1 MNHQTFT
8 WDRSGNKIR
17 KTERW
22 LEGLWIL
29 VLLLAALLLLL
40 INLDS
45 LPLTDAGGKT
55 VAQIAEQIPR
65 TSVKFSQWLDP
76 AGDIT
81 TNPVQSPLPH
91 WLITA
96 AYQIGGNS
104 LWMARL
110 PGALLTAFSV
120 PLLYGIGREI
130 FPSRQTA
137 IFSSLI
143 YLTLLPVIHHGRLA
157 LTDGIV
163 LCLIVL
169 MIWCVLRSRRDLRW
183 SFAVGIG
190 LGLICLTKGLFLGL
204 LLLTVALLFLGW
216 DTPRLLTSVY
226 WWNGLLL
233 GIAPTTAW
241 YAVRLLE
248 LGLLP
253 KDIFSLL
260 QGLLWASVETN
271 LINFPWYNLI
281 LREIFAVPWILF
293 WPYGL
298 YLAWNNYNWSWAKL
312 VLVWTGLYLGAV
324 ALYLGLIAVI
334 FKELPGDFGDFL
346 PIYPALALAEGALLT
361 EVWNWPRNKNFP
373 RFWSIGLSLMAI
385 AASILSVHFSRLDLV
400 NWSLALFFA
409 SVALTM
415 TIAAIL
421 IVRRDLQFIVVLF
434 WGSYFSL
441 LLFVTSPYW
450 IGCQPKGGHFSCDQ
464 ALEVKSEVLGYQ
476 RANKVVSDP

>member
-17 KTERW
+17 QTERW

-45 LPLTDAGGKT
+45 LPLPDEVEKMAS
-55 VAQIAEQIPR
+55 QIAEQIPR
-65 TSVKFSQWLDP
+65 TSVKFPQWLYS
-76 AGDIT
+76 ATNNT
-81 TNPVQSPLPH
+81 TNPVQSPLLY
-91 WLITA
+91 WLIA
-96 AYQIGGNS
+96 AVYQISGNN
-104 LWMARL
+104 LWMVRL
-110 PGALLTAFSV
+110 PDALLTAFSV

-157 LTDGIV
+157 LIDGTV

-169 MIWCVLRSRRDLRW
+169 MMWCVLRSRRDLRW
-183 SFAVGIG
+183 SFGVGIG
-190 LGLICLTKGLFLGL
+190 LGLICLTKGLLLGL
-204 LLLTVALLFLGW
+204 LLLTIAFLFLGW
-216 DTPRLLTSVY
+216 DTPRLLTSFY
-226 WWNGLLL
+226 WWSGLLL

-241 YAVRLLE
+241 YIVGLLQ

-253 KDIFSLL
+253 KDIFN
-260 QGLLWASVETN
+260 QPQVLLWASVETEP
-271 LINFPWYNLI
+271 INFTWYNLM
-281 LREIFAVPWILF
+281 LRDIFAVPWILF
-293 WPYGL
+293 LPYGL
-298 YLAWNNYNWSWAKL
+298 QLAWNNYNWGWAKL
-312 VLVWTGLYLGAV
+312 VLVWAGLYLGV
-324 ALYLGLIAVI
+324 IAVI
-334 FKELPGDFGDFL
+334 LNKLPGDFGDLL

-361 EVWNWPRNKNFP
+361 EVWNWPSHKTFP

-385 AASILSVHFSRLDLV
+385 AASFISVHFSRLNPV

-409 SVALTM
+409 AVALTM
-415 TIAAIL
+415 TIAAVL
-421 IVRRDLQFIVVLF
+421 VARRDLQFIVILF
-434 WGSYFSL
+434 WGSYISL

-450 IGCQPKGGHFSCDQ
+450 T
-464 ALEVKSEVLGYQ
+464 
-476 RANKVVSDP
+476 

>member
-8 WDRSGNKIR
+8 GDRSGNKIR
-17 KTERW
+17 QTERW
-22 LEGLWIL
+22 LEGIWIL
-29 VLLLAALLLLL
+29 ILLLAALLLLL

-45 LPLTDAGGKT
+45 LPLPDGGKT
-55 VAQIAEQIPR
+55 VTQIAEQIPR
-65 TSVKFSQWLDP
+65 TSEKSSQWFYP
-76 AGDIT
+76 ATDVT
-81 TNPVQSPLPH
+81 TNLVQFPLPH

-96 AYQIGGNS
+96 VYQIGGSN

-110 PGALLTAFSV
+110 PGALLTALSV

-157 LTDGIV
+157 LTDGTV
-163 LCLIVL
+163 LCLLVL
-169 MIWCVLRSRRDLRW
+169 MMWCVLRSRRDLRW
-183 SFAVGIG
+183 SCGIGIG
-190 LGLICLTKGLFLGL
+190 LGLICLTKGLLLGL
-204 LLLTVALLFLGW
+204 FLLTIALLFLGW

-226 WWNGLLL
+226 WWSGLLL

-241 YAVRLLE
+241 YVVRLLE

-253 KDIFSLL
+253 KEVFNQL

-271 LINFPWYNLI
+271 PINFPWYNLM

-298 YLAWNNYNWSWAKL
+298 QLAWKNYNWGWARL
-312 VLVWTGLYLGAV
+312 VLVWTGFYLGAV

-334 FKELPGDFGDFL
+334 FNKLPGDFGYFL
-346 PIYPALALAEGALLT
+346 PIYPALALAGGSLLT
-361 EVWNWPRNKNFP
+361 EVWNWPSHKTFP

-415 TIAAIL
+415 TIAAVL
-421 IVRRDLQFIVVLF
+421 IARRNLQFIMILF
-434 WGSYFSL
+434 WGSYLSL

-450 IGCQPKGGHFSCDQ
+450 I
-464 ALEVKSEVLGYQ
+464 
-476 RANKVVSDP
+476 